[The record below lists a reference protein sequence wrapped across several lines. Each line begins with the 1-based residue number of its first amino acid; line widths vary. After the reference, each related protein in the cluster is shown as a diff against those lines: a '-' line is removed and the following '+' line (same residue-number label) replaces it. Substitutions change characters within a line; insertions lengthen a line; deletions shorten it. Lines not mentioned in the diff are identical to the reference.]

1 MTNAQAIQTRNI
13 LLLMLGQGLSGSLV
27 SLLTLAT
34 PLCAQNLIAS
44 SQALS
49 QNLVTLPVSATV
61 LGAFLMV
68 YNASVFMAKWGR
80 KKAFI
85 FASTLGMFA
94 SILAMIAIILHS
106 FWLFCIATLL
116 LGGFSAF
123 NQYYRFAASEAF
135 LDSRINDIH
144 AKNKATALVIG
155 GGILGAIL
163 GPFLAS
169 FGANFFI
176 TPPFDVAFFGSFFF
190 AFLLCFC
197 ALISSIFLEL
207 ASIQT
212 TKRETKK
219 DTQNIL
225 WTLLKDKSFVLGT
238 LACAFGFS
246 LMTLLMNAAPLAMHH
261 THFDLN
267 ENQTVLQWHFIAMYL
282 PSIFLG
288 FWLNKSTPQRI
299 IFYGVLA
306 YILSIVIAITGVG
319 FYSFFFALLFLGIGW
334 AFVFNGGTFLLNA
347 MPTSA
352 YKLKAQGLN
361 SFLTYLCN
369 FIASMSVGFVLHS
382 SEGWVILNLIGAAA
396 LACFTLL
403 FYTLHIMHK

>member
-1 MTNAQAIQTRNI
+1 M
-13 LLLMLGQGLSGSLV
+13 
-27 SLLTLAT
+27 
-34 PLCAQNLIAS
+34 
-44 SQALS
+44 
-49 QNLVTLPVSATV
+49 
-61 LGAFLMV
+61 
-68 YNASVFMAKWGR
+68 
-80 KKAFI
+80 
-85 FASTLGMFA
+85 
-94 SILAMIAIILHS
+94 
-106 FWLFCIATLL
+106 
-116 LGGFSAF
+116 
-123 NQYYRFAASEAF
+123 
-135 LDSRINDIH
+135 
-144 AKNKATALVIG
+144 
-155 GGILGAIL
+155 
-163 GPFLAS
+163 
-169 FGANFFI
+169 
-176 TPPFDVAFFGSFFF
+176 
-190 AFLLCFC
+190 
-197 ALISSIFLEL
+197 
-207 ASIQT
+207 
-212 TKRETKK
+212 
-219 DTQNIL
+219 
-225 WTLLKDKSFVLGT
+225 LGT

-299 IFYGVLA
+299 IFYGILA
-306 YILSIVIAITGVG
+306 YILSIAIAITGVG

-403 FYTLHIMHK
+403 FYALHIIYK